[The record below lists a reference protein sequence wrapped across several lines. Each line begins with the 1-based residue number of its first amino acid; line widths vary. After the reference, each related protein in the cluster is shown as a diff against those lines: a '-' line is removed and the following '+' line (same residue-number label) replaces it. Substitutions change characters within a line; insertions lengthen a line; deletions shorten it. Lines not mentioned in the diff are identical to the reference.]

1 MNAFL
6 TVLLCVVAL
15 LASGAAIAAGTN
27 EAAAVG
33 AAAVAVGAAG
43 LLLVDIVG
51 RTRWPQG
58 RPLPVLSADPGRVRS
73 SLEAGTR
80 GRSSLVELL
89 DTLEWRAG
97 NPDRTRATVEELERI
112 RALPP
117 QEFREYLSSRVS
129 DLERRT

>member
-1 MNAFL
+1 MNTFL

-15 LASGAAIAAGTN
+15 LATGAAVAAGTN
-27 EAAAVG
+27 
-33 AAAVAVGAAG
+33 AAVAVGAASVAVGASG
-43 LLLVDIVG
+43 LLLVGIVA
-51 RTRWPQG
+51 RTRWPPG
-58 RPLPVLSADPGRVRS
+58 RPLVASPADPARVRS

-97 NPDRTRATVEELERI
+97 NPDRTRTSVEEIARLRE
-112 RALPP
+112 LPAE
-117 QEFREYLSSRVS
+117 EFREYLSRRVS